1 MMNSPTGGMPPRTM
15 DHSEARV
22 SLGVYVL
29 GAIDPAERALVEAHL
44 ATCREC
50 RDELA
55 GLAGLPALLARVS
68 TEEAIALAA
77 TDDGPFPAAL
87 GEEPEPPHELLA
99 TVLDLTAA
107 RRRRR
112 RWRDASLGVAAALII
127 AVGVFGGLRLGSSP
141 AQPTNAAHGQSGL
154 YVGPPNG
161 SMTTATGTSGDMV
174 ATVAYTQMGWG
185 TQVDTKVKGIPVGT
199 NCQLWAIDSKGTRFL
214 VGNWV
219 TDNLEGGVWYPGSTA
234 LSGKDISGFQV
245 TVGHGQA
252 INVPVPA

>member
-1 MMNSPTGGMPPRTM
+1 MMESPAGGMPPRTM
-15 DHSEARV
+15 DCAEARI

-44 ATCREC
+44 ATCRDC

-68 TEEAIALAA
+68 IEEAIALAA
-77 TDDGPFPAAL
+77 TDDEPFPLAV
-87 GEEPEPPHELLA
+87 GDTEPPRELLA

-141 AQPTNAAHGQSGL
+141 TQPTSASQGL
-154 YVGPPNG
+154 YVGTPNG
-161 SMTTATGTSGDMV
+161 PAQTATGQSGNMT
-174 ATVAYTQMGWG
+174 AKISYSPMGWG
-185 TQVDTKVKGIPVGT
+185 TELDAKVTGIPVGT
-199 NCQLWAIDSKGTRFL
+199 NCQLWAIDSSGKRFL

-219 TDNLEGGVWYPGSTA
+219 TDNVEGTVWYPGSTA
-234 LSGKDISGFQV
+234 LSSKDISEFQV
-245 TVGHGQA
+245 TVGHGPT
-252 INVPVPA
+252 IKVPVSA